1 MYGNSLTNIYD
12 VLKRGESSLN
22 AQRNPLQRNDVGE
35 YRVPHDVSPHQS
47 ASFVLQCENILKLF
61 VTVRSI
67 VWSFANENRSAYIT
81 AVNRTVHAEG
91 KVGEKRKTKAVS
103 KLLSG

>member
-67 VWSFANENRSAYIT
+67 VGCSRMKI
-81 AVNRTVHAEG
+81 VPRTL
-91 KVGEKRKTKAVS
+91 RR
-103 KLLSG
+103 

>member
-1 MYGNSLTNIYD
+1 MYNSLTNIYD

-22 AQRNPLQRNDVGE
+22 AQRNPLQRNDVRE

-61 VTVRSI
+61 ATVRSRRERK
-67 VWSFANENRSAYIT
+67 SRTMNRS
-81 AVNRTVHAEG
+81 VRAEG
-91 KVGEKRKTKAVS
+91 KVGEKRKTKAAVS